1 MSSPSVKK
9 AHRFIDW
16 FWRNSMKNYGL
27 FYSYKSTG
35 DVLFII
41 FDTSL
46 KATKSEQR
54 GRITVLYHNEHIISY
69 NIKDVKDIVKIH
81 SEGKIFLPREEL
93 IEVINYILK
102 NENLPTLE
110 VMNSSGFYIGE
121 VIDQNGE
128 VVQIS
133 LGENK
138 VTALAKKHLNIND
151 KVVVALNNTILGNQ
165 VTFKETKANDV
176 LINAHI
182 CAASEL
188 GLQGDD
194 ILLVDKDLEN
204 GKDFFSTEAK

>member
-1 MSSPSVKK
+1 
-9 AHRFIDW
+9 
-16 FWRNSMKNYGL
+16 MKNYGL